1 MERAY
6 KIFLILSLVFISF
19 LFLSS
24 KSQCQWAN
32 PTYGGYY
39 QPLTYESPGDPYYSY
54 QGYRYYQPQF
64 NWLWTD
70 PFTAYNPY
78 QNQIAFVN
86 PGSAWQYPYFQQ
98 TGYNLYGF
106 NMPYN
111 YGGYES
117 SYVSFQPYYGLY
129 SPLGISPS
137 SYNSYGPAF
146 MPGTGWLNPY
156 QIINN
161 PFSLSGFSMYI
172 PDFGLW
178 PPSVGYGLL

>member
-1 MERAY
+1 MERSY
-6 KIFLILSLVFISF
+6 KFFYIIILVFISF

-24 KSQCQWAN
+24 KSQCQYGF
-32 PTYGGYY
+32 PYSSYGGYW
-39 QPLTYESPGDPYYSY
+39 QP
-54 QGYRYYQPQF
+54 QYYQSYPNF
-64 NWLWTD
+64 SNWLWTD

-78 QNQIAFVN
+78 QNQMAFVN
-86 PGSAWQYPYFQQ
+86 PGPAWQSPYFQQ
-98 TGYNLYGF
+98 TGYNPYGF

-111 YGGYES
+111 YRGYVS
-117 SYVSFQPYYGLY
+117 PYVSFQPYYGLY

-137 SYNSYGPAF
+137 SYNPYGPAF